1 MTALRLVIGNKNYS
15 SWSLRPWLAMKAKG
29 VSFSEELI
37 ALDMPDTS
45 ARIRAINPAGRVPVL
60 VDGDL
65 VIWESLAILEYLAEK
80 FPETHFWPQ
89 DGKAR
94 ALARCVAHEM
104 HAGFMALRQ
113 ACPMN
118 LRREPKPLAV
128 PEAVLQDVARI
139 QALWRQCRRQFGAQ
153 GPFLFGEFSNADAM
167 FAPVVTRLHTY
178 QLPVDDDTRAYMQMI
193 LAHPAFLEWRDAGVQ
208 EKWVIAADEVK

>member
-1 MTALRLVIGNKNYS
+1 
-15 SWSLRPWLAMKAKG
+15 
-29 VSFSEELI
+29 
-37 ALDMPDTS
+37 
-45 ARIRAINPAGRVPVL
+45 
-60 VDGDL
+60 
-65 VIWESLAILEYLAEK
+65 
-80 FPETHFWPQ
+80 
-89 DGKAR
+89 
-94 ALARCVAHEM
+94 
-104 HAGFMALRQ
+104 
-113 ACPMN
+113 MN

-139 QALWRQCRRQFGAQ
+139 QTLWRQCRAQFGAQ